1 MTAVV
6 LDASA
11 LLAYLH
17 DESGAEVVEDAL
29 SAGGLIS
36 AANWAEVLSKF
47 ADEGEDP
54 NAIARRLESQG
65 LIGQVVEVVAL
76 ADSDAVAI
84 AELRPITKP
93 AGLSLGDRACLALG
107 VSSGARVVTADR
119 AWADLDLDIDVH
131 TIR

>member
-17 DESGAEVVEDAL
+17 DEAGAEVVEEGL
-29 SAGGLIS
+29 SAGALIS

-54 NAIARRLESQG
+54 KTVTRRLESQG
-65 LIGQVVEVVAL
+65 LIGQVVEVVPL
-76 ADSDAVAI
+76 KDSDAVTI
-84 AELRPITKP
+84 AELRPVTRA

-107 VSSGARVVTADR
+107 VSSGARVLTADR
-119 AWADLDLDIDVH
+119 AWAELDIRVDVH
-131 TIR
+131 PIR